1 VWAFY
6 TYISIFLKSVVI
18 ILGLL
23 VAKIVYLFYESIA
36 IPFFFFNILIP
47 DNAFWYTF
55 LNLLIVYT
63 IYAFIYDWFR
73 LVFSIL
79 ILYFVHIVLHIF
91 FEFNFFVTTENMRKI
106 LELFLEKFSV
116 ASYFF
121 NYDIWMYRMFWDHIY
136 LLKEYYKLYYF
147 SWYTNFDWRQS
158 LEDYIEYLEIYA
170 DVAQMML
177 LKRIVIR
184 TFTVKVLFLFF
195 YKLYKITMI
204 FYLRILS
211 IITLLVYILSYLI

>member
-1 VWAFY
+1 
-6 TYISIFLKSVVI
+6 
-18 ILGLL
+18 
-23 VAKIVYLFYESIA
+23 
-36 IPFFFFNILIP
+36 
-47 DNAFWYTF
+47 
-55 LNLLIVYT
+55 
-63 IYAFIYDWFR
+63 
-73 LVFSIL
+73 
-79 ILYFVHIVLHIF
+79 
-91 FEFNFFVTTENMRKI
+91 
-106 LELFLEKFSV
+106 
-116 ASYFF
+116 
-121 NYDIWMYRMFWDHIY
+121 
-136 LLKEYYKLYYF
+136 
-147 SWYTNFDWRQS
+147 